1 MRILGLV
8 AASAFAVVSACG
20 KSASLPAG
28 GDGTMVLELGGNQA
42 SLRGAL
48 AKAGIQP
55 APAIA
60 LIDEPAPTPAPSQ
73 DDAAGRKPAPA
84 PDRQPAPAPDRQ
96 PDNAPDHAPDDAP
109 PKPSDEPAYTTVTL
123 GQGQTLIHLARKHLG
138 DGNRFREILELN
150 GWSEA
155 ESRRLKPGTKVKVP
169 KPAATRRSAR

>member
-55 APAIA
+55 APPIA
-60 LIDEPAPTPAPSQ
+60 LIDEPAPAPRPDDAADRKPTPAPDQ
-73 DDAAGRKPAPA
+73 
-84 PDRQPAPAPDRQ
+84 QPAPQ
-96 PDNAPDHAPDDAP
+96 PVPDDAP

-155 ESRRLKPGTKVKVP
+155 ESRRLKPGTKVKIP
-169 KPAATRRSAR
+169 KPAAARRSDR

>member
-1 MRILGLV
+1 MRIQGLV
-8 AASAFAVVSACG
+8 AACAVAIVSACG
-20 KSASLPAG
+20 KSPSLPTG

-55 APAIA
+55 APAIV
-60 LIDEPAPTPAPSQ
+60 LLDEPAPTPAPQQ
-73 DDAAGRKPAPA
+73 DDELDRKPMTSPE
-84 PDRQPAPAPDRQ
+84 DQPQ
-96 PDNAPDHAPDDAP
+96 PQPVPKPDDAP
-109 PKPSDEPAYTTVTL
+109 PAPSEAPAFTTVTL

-155 ESRRLKPGTKVKVP
+155 ESRRLKPGTKVKIP
-169 KPAATRRSAR
+169 KQSATRRSGR

>member
-8 AASAFAVVSACG
+8 AASAVAVVSACG

-55 APAIA
+55 APPIP
-60 LIDEPAPTPAPSQ
+60 LLDEPAPPLAPQ
-73 DDAAGRKPAPA
+73 PDDAAGRKPTPA
-84 PDRQPAPAPDRQ
+84 PDQQPVPQPAPQ
-96 PDNAPDHAPDDAP
+96 PAPDDAP
-109 PKPSDEPAYTTVTL
+109 SKPSDEPAYTTVTL

-155 ESRRLKPGTKVKVP
+155 ESRRLKPGTKVKIP
-169 KPAATRRSAR
+169 KPAAARRSGR